1 MLRSEWVK
9 RNNFPSNFTT
19 SGSCNCDSIF
29 GQASTSC
36 LKRSQ
41 RINAFAKMLLPL
53 EKIARQILQKVS
65 FYQLTIDFTMEN
77 NLSQRQNVN
86 HSAEKFNFHPFLVF
100 ITLLWITSFQTVA
113 AQGAAQGSNGIRFSR
128 TAAIVMDKTISYG
141 STLDMGMLKPETT
154 WEIEDQSG
162 VIASGSG
169 NELNEYVFGIPGDYQ
184 VNIHENIVIEPG
196 SCSHNTCPDMITLH
210 VSNVRMTFH
219 HSEIT
224 FSDSL
229 RVGVG
234 AEDITMLVP
243 VTIERY
249 NKYLPIEYNATEVR
263 TAGVGTEIVAELDS
277 QTQLRE
283 GKQVLTYQLAG
294 KASKPA
300 YIMFDF
306 IDTNGMVQSY
316 AMPFPIAQ

>member
-1 MLRSEWVK
+1 MLHSEWVK
-9 RNNFPSNFTT
+9 RNNFPFNFSTR
-19 SGSCNCDSIF
+19 GSLFGDSCF
-29 GQASTSC
+29 KFALLSD
-36 LKRSQ
+36 LKHCYNHVAGGYTHLVAVKSVQ
-41 RINAFAKMLLPL
+41 PNHK
-53 EKIARQILQKVS
+53 KVS
-65 FYQLTIDFTMEN
+65 FNQLIIDFTMKK
-77 NLSQRQNVN
+77 NLSQRQNGH
-86 HSAEKFNFHPFLVF
+86 HSAAQFYFSHFVLIVM
-100 ITLLWITSFQTVA
+100 LWMASIQLVA
-113 AQGAAQGSNGIRFSR
+113 AQGASQNGSGIRFSR
-128 TAAIVMDKTISYG
+128 TAAVVIDKTISFG

-306 IDTNGMVQSY
+306 TDTNGMVQSY

>member
-1 MLRSEWVK
+1 MLHSEWVK
-9 RNNFPSNFTT
+9 RNNFPFNFTT
-19 SGSCNCDSIF
+19 KASCFSD
-29 GQASTSC
+29 SC
-36 LKRSQ
+36 LKLALLSALKNCYIHVARGTTQ
-41 RINAFAKMLLPL
+41 LVAAKSAQPNHK
-53 EKIARQILQKVS
+53 EFS
-65 FYQLTIDFTMEN
+65 FNQLTIDFTMGK
-77 NLSQRQNVN
+77 NLSQRRNVN
-86 HSAEKFNFHPFLVF
+86 RSAEKFNYHPFLVLF
-100 ITLLWITSFQTVA
+100 AILWITSFQSVA
-113 AQGAAQGSNGIRFSR
+113 AQGAAQASNGIRFSR
-128 TAAIVMDKTISYG
+128 TAAIVMDKTISFG

-169 NELNEYVFGIPGDYQ
+169 NELNEYVFGIPGYYQ

-196 SCSHNTCPDMITLH
+196 SCSHNTCPDMINLH

-219 HSEIT
+219 NAEIT

-234 AEDITMLVP
+234 AEGITMLVP
-243 VTIERY
+243 VTVERY

-263 TAGVGTEIVAELDS
+263 TAGVGTEIVAELDA

-283 GKQVLTYQLAG
+283 GKQTLTYQLSG

>member
-1 MLRSEWVK
+1 MD
-9 RNNFPSNFTT
+9 NF
-19 SGSCNCDSIF
+19 
-29 GQASTSC
+29 
-36 LKRSQ
+36 
-41 RINAFAKMLLPL
+41 
-53 EKIARQILQKVS
+53 
-65 FYQLTIDFTMEN
+65 
-77 NLSQRQNVN
+77 
-86 HSAEKFNFHPFLVF
+86 
-100 ITLLWITSFQTVA
+100 FQTVA

-196 SCSHNTCPDMITLH
+196 SCSLQHLSWYDHTACEQCAYDLSPFRNY
-210 VSNVRMTFH
+210 
-219 HSEIT
+219 

-316 AMPFPIAQ
+316 AMPFPIAPIT